1 MRLNR
6 LDLNLLVALDAL
18 LTEKNITRAG
28 QKLSLSQSATS
39 GVLAR
44 LRDYFGDPLLMPV
57 GRAMKLTPK
66 AEELQKPVRDVLLT
80 IQSTIAVQPGF
91 DPATSQRHFRV
102 TASDYPV
109 SVVLAEAARRM
120 GEEAPGVTLEI
131 AMPGDDVQGGIERGE
146 VDMLIMPRQYLA
158 AGHPS
163 EALYE
168 ESYSCVVWAGNT
180 QVGDTL
186 TLAQYMSLSHVTT
199 MFGSHRQP
207 SLEEWFLKSSAL
219 SRRIEITT
227 NNFNTLPL
235 LVLGTQRVATMHNRL
250 ARLFVRTLPLR
261 IVPLP
266 VDFPT
271 MVWSMQWPRHLSADP
286 AHQWFRGMVSAAAHA
301 ADAGASV
308 ADQLWGEL
316 AGARPT
322 LRHSET
328 PRAPRRRQP

>member
-18 LTEKNITRAG
+18 LTERNITRAG
-28 QKLSLSQSATS
+28 QKLNLSQSATS

-44 LRDYFGDPLLMPV
+44 LREYFGDPLLMQV
-57 GRAMKLTPK
+57 GRSMRLTPK

-91 DPATSQRHFRV
+91 DAATSTRQFRV

-120 GEEAPGVTLEI
+120 SEEAPGVSLEI
-131 AMPGDDVQGGIERGE
+131 AMPWDDLAGIIERGE

-158 AGHPS
+158 PGHPS
-163 EALYE
+163 EALYTE
-168 ESYSCVVWAGNT
+168 GYSCVVWAGNT
-180 QVGDTL
+180 RVGDSL
-186 TLAQYMSLSHVTT
+186 TLEQYMSLSHVTT
-199 MFGSHRQP
+199 LFGSHRQP

-219 SRRIEITT
+219 ARRIEVTT

-235 LVLGTQRVATMHNRL
+235 MVIGTQRVATMHTRL
-250 ARLFVRTLPLR
+250 ARLFARTLPLR

-266 VDFPT
+266 VEVPT

-286 AHQWFRGMVSAAAHA
+286 AHQWFRGVVRAAADA
-301 ADAGASV
+301 ADAGVSV
-308 ADQLWGEL
+308 PDQLWGEL
-316 AGARPT
+316 ASDLA
-322 LRHSET
+322 
-328 PRAPRRRQP
+328 